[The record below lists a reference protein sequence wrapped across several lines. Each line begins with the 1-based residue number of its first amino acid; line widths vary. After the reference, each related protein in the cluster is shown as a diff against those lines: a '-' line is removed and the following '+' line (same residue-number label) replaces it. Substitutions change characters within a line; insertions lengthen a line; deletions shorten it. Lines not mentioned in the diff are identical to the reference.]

1 MWSAP
6 RCLIDIERGIEF
18 DIQSDIFWSISIKT
32 LFAAHQEAMI
42 IQQGRSG
49 DCYLLASLDCILSS
63 GSGGIEKIKSLF
75 TKTTDGVTVRIPYS
89 DISKNLKKDQCI
101 KKYGYHDDDTNQ
113 QHVFDIREEV
123 LVEIDQEIETKT
135 ILAVKVLE
143 KLSCY
148 FYLNDVKSFEMT
160 LDAHNFSNRHEGTS
174 TAFVGDFL
182 GITAKDESD
191 IERIIRLKTLEPN
204 YPIYMSMDSKKV
216 RHAFRLKTVDTDEWG
231 QHVFSLVN
239 PHNNT
244 QTPKRITLAHIQK
257 NKSRFCSFII
267 DGQGKFLYL
276 LSGISLDDAIDILR
290 NQDLSTLLTSLMSL
304 KKDFCSE
311 DINHTFLLFKQFPKI
326 LELFRLLNLEEQPHF
341 LMAMERAAGDKEI
354 FFCLFLSQVFRLP
367 PVEYVL
373 KNVDEMNK
381 ITLKMVFNNFLKR
394 AVDEKKSQDER
405 GWQEI
410 KKQIE
415 VSLRQ
420 YYQTGDL
427 RLVTRSGSLRQLMA
441 IRPIL
446 FKDFIQEKYALNQN
460 GFFSK
465 QSLNISDKQEWEMF
479 DSIDPHSLIGNIS
492 MCFRSWWDA

>member
-1 MWSAP
+1 
-6 RCLIDIERGIEF
+6 
-18 DIQSDIFWSISIKT
+18 
-32 LFAAHQEAMI
+32 MI

-75 TKTTDGVTVRIPYS
+75 TQTADGVTVRIPYS
-89 DISKNLKKDQCI
+89 DISKNLKKDQRI
-101 KKYGYHDDDTNQ
+101 KKYGYQDDDSNQ
-113 QHVFDIREEV
+113 QHVFDIRKDV

-148 FYLNDVKSFEMT
+148 FYLNDVESFDMT

-182 GITAKDESD
+182 GVTARDESD

-204 YPIYMSMDSKKV
+204 YPIYMSMDSKRV
-216 RHAFRLKTVDTDEWG
+216 RHAFRLKTVNTDEWG
-231 QHVFSLVN
+231 QYVFSLVN

-244 QTPKRITLAHIQK
+244 QTPKHFTLEHIQK
-257 NKSRFCSFII
+257 NKARFCSFII
-267 DGQGKFLYL
+267 DVQGQFLYL

-290 NQDLSTLLTSLMSL
+290 TPDLSTLLFSLMSL

-311 DINHTFLLFKQFPKI
+311 DINHNFLLFKQFPKI
-326 LELFRLLNLEEQPHF
+326 LELFRLLNLHEQLHF
-341 LMAMERAAGDKEI
+341 CMVMERAAGDKEI

-373 KNVDEMNK
+373 KNVDEISK
-381 ITLKMVFNNFLKR
+381 ITLKIVFNNFLKQ

-405 GWQEI
+405 SWLDI

-420 YYQTGDL
+420 YYQTGEL
-427 RLVTRSGSLRQLMA
+427 RLVTRSGGLRELMA

-465 QSLNISDKQEWEMF
+465 QSLNTSDKQEWEMF
-479 DSIDPHSLIGNIS
+479 DSVDPHSLIGNIS